1 MDYFETYAPVVM
13 WTTVRLMLIL
23 ECLLDL
29 KSKQGDVNCA
39 FLHAHL
45 SEEETVYVHMPQG
58 FTQYDKRGKA
68 KVLKL
73 KRCLYGLEHT
83 PTVCLTPRKY
93 LTSAQFSYYKM
104 LRIKHITRVSH
115 NKFNFLWTDSC
126 QKKKFGHWRVVEMC
140 GVKPPC

>member
-1 MDYFETYAPVVM
+1 
-13 WTTVRLMLIL
+13 MLIL

-73 KRCLYGLEHT
+73 KLYLYGLNN
-83 PTVCLTPRKY
+83 
-93 LTSAQFSYYKM
+93 S
-104 LRIKHITRVSH
+104 LRAFWKFMVEKLEVYSDHNTR
-115 NKFNFLWTDSC
+115 FLASEILNEISVDLLL
-126 QKKKFGHWRVVEMC
+126 F
-140 GVKPPC
+140 